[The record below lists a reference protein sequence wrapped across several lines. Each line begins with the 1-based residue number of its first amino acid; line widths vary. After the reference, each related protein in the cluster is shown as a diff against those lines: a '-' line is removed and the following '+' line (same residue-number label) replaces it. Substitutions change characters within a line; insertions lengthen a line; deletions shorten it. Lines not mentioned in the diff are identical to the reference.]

1 MKTSKIKK
9 ELSLKL
15 IESLTATLA
24 EVDPKAAVSV
34 EKSTINAA
42 KKLAKKFGQS
52 LKKLEKKAAKIE
64 SKLAKKNK
72 AKKKGKHP
80 VEAVG
85 PVAEI

>member
-1 MKTSKIKK
+1 MKTTKVKK
-9 ELSLKL
+9 ELSLKI

-24 EVDPKAAVSV
+24 EIDPKAAVSV

-52 LKKLEKKAAKIE
+52 IKKIEKKAAKVE

-72 AKKKGKHP
+72 AKKKGKAT
-80 VEAVG
+80 VEPFSPAT
-85 PVAEI
+85 AE

>member
-42 KKLAKKFGQS
+42 KKLARKFGQS
-52 LKKLEKKAAKIE
+52 VKKLEKKAAKAE
-64 SKLAKKNK
+64 KKLAKKNQ
-72 AKKKGKHP
+72 AKKKGEKP
-80 VEAVG
+80 KE
-85 PVAEI
+85 VAKSSIDS